1 MSRIIFGSYT
11 SNYFPFI
18 EAFFYETIFGET
30 HNQTSNYFYTESEN
44 KLLSYCR
51 TSFYNNISFFSLQT
65 PCFGGLPDVT
75 EHANRHPLT
84 LREPSTNSE
93 SLDISTHQKAP
104 LPSRSS
110 SPTTPNGQ
118 QKEITKRKLNRKC
131 GFCTCVAIFF
141 LISCALIG
149 ILVIHFVLSD
159 SSGDRESQEQ
169 RMKIVRRLLHETP
182 LIGTYS

>member
-1 MSRIIFGSYT
+1 MRVSVSSILFALSTIIAITFS
-11 SNYFPFI
+11 
-18 EAFFYETIFGET
+18 
-30 HNQTSNYFYTESEN
+30 
-44 KLLSYCR
+44 
-51 TSFYNNISFFSLQT
+51 SFLFQT

-110 SPTTPNGQ
+110 SPTTPTAQ
-118 QKEITKRKLNRKC
+118 QKDVTKRKLNRKC
-131 GFCTCVAIFF
+131 GFCTCLAIFF
-141 LISCALIG
+141 LTSCALIG
-149 ILVIHFVLSD
+149 ILVIHFILSD
-159 SSGDRESQEQ
+159 NSGDRESQEQ

-182 LIGTYS
+182 LIGMY